1 MCRRFRS
8 PLAPGAALVVVK
20 WLGDGRVVLTTI
32 DLEPTSCVNRET
44 WSRKPH
50 KSNATRG
57 NREYDSRVPPL
68 PKWRPRPRHSI
79 AVFGPGCRIGPVDF
93 SFPAGESCEVVA
105 DGANIWWTPGAQ
117 HFAKR
122 GAADIDGPRKTTGPG
137 KRGAMSRLG

>member
-1 MCRRFRS
+1 MCES
-8 PLAPGAALVVVK
+8 GDLV
-20 WLGDGRVVLTTI
+20 
-32 DLEPTSCVNRET
+32 EE
-44 WSRKPH
+44 
-50 KSNATRG
+50 NAQEQRHTG